1 MVIAEAGVILL
12 GPELATAEL
21 ETAAT
26 LKDYELPFGFMV
38 LDWGAVIV
46 EDLTAQAT
54 DAVLKIQRL
63 DKTGGTVTDIASL
76 TIGNS
81 NTNLKKGDG
90 VKEAQTAV
98 SVDADILNGHVVY
111 GPRSTMPAFVSNT
124 ATILRIAV
132 TTGSTGAG
140 GAIVPFV
147 FIKPILDARSA
158 KVWIDVG

>member
-1 MVIAEAGVILL
+1 MVIGEAGVILL

-26 LKDYELPFGFMV
+26 LKDYELPFGFIV
-38 LDWGAVIV
+38 LDWGIVIT

-54 DAVLKIQRL
+54 DAVLKLQRL
-63 DKTGGTVTDIASL
+63 DKAGGTVTDIASL

-81 NTNLKKGDG
+81 NTNLKHGDG
-90 VKEAQTAV
+90 VKEAQVVITA
-98 SVDADILNGHVVY
+98 DTDIDNGHVVY
-111 GPRSTMPAFVSNT
+111 GPRSTMPAYVSNT

-140 GAIVPFV
+140 GAGVPFV
-147 FIKPILDARSA
+147 FIKPLLDARSA